1 MKVQKK
7 LVKFTVLLYISLLV
21 LVLLPVSA
29 AADEGKSG
37 SLQMKTDRI
46 IKGQNENTDLRQTE
60 LERIFPKLF
69 TDETKEAVAEKDL
82 ENEKTMKKLEE
93 SIFFM
98 DGDKTS
104 TVQNVKE
111 ALFSEEYIAAGSAGN
126 QVQEESPSSSSL
138 SKILIVVFAGIGILL
153 FGGLYLAMRSVL
165 D

>member
-60 LERIFPKLF
+60 LERIFPTLF
-69 TDETKEAVAEKDL
+69 TDETKDAVAEKDL

-111 ALFSEEYIAAGSAGN
+111 ALFSEEYAAGSAGN
-126 QVQEESPSSSSL
+126 QVQEESPSSSGL

>member
-60 LERIFPKLF
+60 LERIFPTLF
-69 TDETKEAVAEKDL
+69 TDETKEAVAEKNL
-82 ENEKTMKKLEE
+82 ENEKTMEKLEE

-111 ALFSEEYIAAGSAGN
+111 ALFSEEYAAGSVGN
-126 QVQEESPSSSSL
+126 QVQEESPSSSGL